1 MTTCTGA
8 AVTFMASNKWYASIP
23 NLKDMVV
30 AVSHQ
35 QSHSISHLDSTV
47 HISSSPPP
55 PPQEK
60 KMPRLKAASSSS
72 RYDAV
77 LLSTP
82 VMTVEALHYLSI
94 HISDVLLLTKPHSIA
109 ISTLNMGV
117 PVFDSTVHLQYFLSR
132 GVHVPH
138 NNTQLIP
145 GK

>member
-1 MTTCTGA
+1 MTMYTGA
-8 AVTFMASNKWYASIP
+8 AVTFMAANKWYASIP

-47 HISSSPPP
+47 HISSPP

-82 VMTVEALHYLSI
+82 VMTVEALHYLST

-109 ISTLNMGV
+109 ISTLNMGI
-117 PVFDSTVHLQYFLSR
+117 PVFDSIVHLQYFLSR

>member
-1 MTTCTGA
+1 MTMYTGA
-8 AVTFMASNKWYASIP
+8 AVTFMAANKWYASIP

-47 HISSSPPP
+47 HISSSSPL
-55 PPQEK
+55 PQEK
-60 KMPRLKAASSSS
+60 KMPRLKAASSSSS

-82 VMTVEALHYLSI
+82 VMTVEALHYLST

-109 ISTLNMGV
+109 ISTLNMGI